1 MTDKPTITGRE
12 NGPLLVKHLKRLTAA
27 DGSEIE
33 VKEVMALC
41 RCGGSSNKPFCDGT
55 HNAIGFSDSSTS
67 EPAGKDKIYSFE
79 GKVSVIAYNP
89 RLCSHAAECV
99 ARAPAAFDPTRRPW
113 IDPDAADR
121 DKLEGVVR
129 ACPSGALMIANAG
142 ESPAQLASDVEGI
155 SIQKDGPYRVNGVD
169 LDRGPSAEGG
179 STAKY
184 VLCRCGLSGAKP
196 FCDGTHRDA
205 GWKSN

>member
-1 MTDKPTITGRE
+1 MTDKPTIAGRE

-27 DGSEIE
+27 DGREIE

-55 HNAIGFSDSSTS
+55 HNGIGFSDTSTT
-67 EPAGKDKIYSFE
+67 EPAGKDKTYTFE
-79 GKVSVIAYNP
+79 GKISLIAYNP

-99 ARAPAAFDPTRRPW
+99 SRAPTAFDPARRPW
-113 IDPDAADR
+113 VDPDAVDR
-121 DKLEGVVR
+121 EKLEEVVR
-129 ACPSGALMIANAG
+129 ACPSGALMLASAG
-142 ESPAQLASDVEGI
+142 EDPVQLVADAEGI
-155 SIQKDGPYRVNGVD
+155 SIQKDGPYHVNGVE
-169 LDRGPSAEGG
+169 LDHGPTAEGG
-179 STAKY
+179 SAKKY

-205 GWKSN
+205 GWKDD

>member
-27 DGSEIE
+27 DGREIE

-55 HNAIGFSDSSTS
+55 HNENGFTDTSTV

-79 GKVSVIAYNP
+79 GKISLVAYNP

-99 ARAPAAFDPTRRPW
+99 TRAPAAFDPTRRPW
-113 IDPDAADR
+113 IEPDAAER
-121 DKLEGVVR
+121 EKLEEVVS

-142 ESPAQLASDVEGI
+142 ENPVQLVADAEGI
-155 SIQKDGPYRVNGVD
+155 SIQKDGPYHVNGVEM
-169 LDRGPSAEGG
+169 DRGPTAEGG
-179 STAKY
+179 SAEKY

-205 GWKSN
+205 GWKDN

>member
-1 MTDKPTITGRE
+1 MADKSTITGRE

-55 HNAIGFSDSSTS
+55 HNGIGFSGTSTS
-67 EPAGKDKIYSFE
+67 EAAGKDKVYSFE
-79 GKVSVIAYNP
+79 GTVSLVAYNP

-99 ARAPAAFDPTRRPW
+99 SRAPKAFDPGRRPW
-113 IDPDAADR
+113 IEPDSASR
-121 DKLEGVVR
+121 ENLEEVVR
-129 ACPSGALMIANAG
+129 ACPSGALTLGNAG
-142 ESPAQLASDVEGI
+142 ESPVQLVADAEGI
-155 SIQKDGPYRVNGVD
+155 TIQKDGPYHVNGVE
-169 LDRGPSAEGG
+169 LDEGPTAEGG
-179 STAKY
+179 SNEKY

-205 GWKSN
+205 GWTSD